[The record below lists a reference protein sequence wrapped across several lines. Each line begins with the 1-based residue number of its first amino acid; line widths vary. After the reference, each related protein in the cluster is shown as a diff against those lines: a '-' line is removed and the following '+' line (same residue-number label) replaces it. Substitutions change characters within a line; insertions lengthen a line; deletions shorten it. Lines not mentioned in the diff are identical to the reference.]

1 MQFFCLLSF
10 AVVALHA
17 AALPQPAGL
26 SEKYS
31 NSADTNLASGLEAR
45 SYQPALNPQ
54 QDSVTSMLLK
64 RQDDF
69 EGYSEDDGESD
80 PSSPPVPTSDG
91 IVRKIDGAFKVE
103 IGSLDLSSTIDEIG
117 DYRGNLP
124 KSIEAVGE
132 AIDGIV
138 GDMVVE
144 YIKRTLYVNEL
155 LKDWIAS
162 NGETVIPILKSGLD
176 DAEYSRVELS
186 LRKTA
191 ARLIDEV
198 RACLIAA
205 FDALSNIIEKT
216 GDVAQNVETVA
227 KSFERVFNSRMEFFE
242 KLKLSLEK
250 FEAGEGFRT
259 LLSNIGESINRF
271 MGKQRKLHGKIM
283 EALIASPLTS

>member
-1 MQFFCLLSF
+1 MQLFYLVSF
-10 AVVALHA
+10 VVVASYA

-31 NSADTNLASGLEAR
+31 DSVDANLASILEAR

-54 QDSVTSMLLK
+54 QDSVTLISLE
-64 RQDDF
+64 RRDDSK
-69 EGYSEDDGESD
+69 GYSGDDGESD
-80 PSSPPVPTSDG
+80 PSSPPAPTSDG
-91 IVRKIDGAFKVE
+91 IVQEIDDAFKVE
-103 IGSLDLSSTIDEIG
+103 IGSLKLSSTIDEIE
-117 DYRGNLP
+117 DYHGNIP

-132 AIDGIV
+132 AISGIF

-155 LKDWIAS
+155 LKDWISS
-162 NGETVIPILKSGLD
+162 NGETVIPILKSGLS
-176 DAEYSRVELS
+176 DAEYSKVELS

-198 RACLIAA
+198 RECLIAA
-205 FDALSNIIEKT
+205 FDAISRISERT
-216 GDVAQNVETVA
+216 GSVVQNVETVA

-250 FEAGEGFRT
+250 FAAGKDFST

-271 MGKQRKLHGKIM
+271 MGKQRKFHGKIM
-283 EALIASPLTS
+283 EALITSPFIS

>member
-64 RQDDF
+64 RQDDS
-69 EGYSEDDGESD
+69 EGYSGDDGESD

-117 DYRGNLP
+117 DYR
-124 KSIEAVGE
+124 
-132 AIDGIV
+132 
-138 GDMVVE
+138 
-144 YIKRTLYVNEL
+144 
-155 LKDWIAS
+155 
-162 NGETVIPILKSGLD
+162 
-176 DAEYSRVELS
+176 
-186 LRKTA
+186 
-191 ARLIDEV
+191 
-198 RACLIAA
+198 
-205 FDALSNIIEKT
+205 EKT

-250 FEAGEGFRT
+250 FAAGEGFRT

-271 MGKQRKLHGKIM
+271 MGKQRKLHDLDQRWLDGTVEHESMGTRHDNRVLGQHGLADFLQVAYRQYQSTLWKYHRDRLV
-283 EALIASPLTS
+283 EVG

>member
-10 AVVALHA
+10 AVVASML
-17 AALPQPAGL
+17 QPSPSQQGYL
-26 SEKYS
+26 KSTRIVL
-31 NSADTNLASGLEAR
+31 DTNLASGLEAR

-64 RQDDF
+64 RQDDSRDILETMVNLTHPLHPF
-69 EGYSEDDGESD
+69 RLLTVLYGN
-80 PSSPPVPTSDG
+80 
-91 IVRKIDGAFKVE
+91 RRAFKVE

-117 DYRGNLP
+117 DYRGNIP

-132 AIDGIV
+132 AISGIF

-205 FDALSNIIEKT
+205 FDALSRISEKDRRCCSECRNGRQII
-216 GDVAQNVETVA
+216 
-227 KSFERVFNSRMEFFE
+227 
-242 KLKLSLEK
+242 
-250 FEAGEGFRT
+250 
-259 LLSNIGESINRF
+259 
-271 MGKQRKLHGKIM
+271 
-283 EALIASPLTS
+283 

>member
-64 RQDDF
+64 RQDDS
-69 EGYSEDDGESD
+69 EGYSGDDGESD
-80 PSSPPVPTSDG
+80 PSSPPVPTSD
-91 IVRKIDGAFKVE
+91 
-103 IGSLDLSSTIDEIG
+103 
-117 DYRGNLP
+117 
-124 KSIEAVGE
+124 
-132 AIDGIV
+132 
-138 GDMVVE
+138 
-144 YIKRTLYVNEL
+144 
-155 LKDWIAS
+155 AS

-205 FDALSNIIEKT
+205 FDAISNIIEKT

-250 FEAGEGFRT
+250 FAAGEGFRT

-271 MGKQRKLHGKIM
+271 MGKQRKLHDLDQRWLDGTVEHESMGTRHDNRVLGQHGLADFLQVAYRQYQSTLWKYHRDRLV
-283 EALIASPLTS
+283 EVG